1 MSLSLRLF
9 VLLAASIC
17 PTPALSQET
26 AEIPPEAASLYM
38 PHYRD
43 GEFFNPWGEMGSKAW
58 DVVRWRLFDWNPYDK
73 RRTPEL
79 PLVANAGAYLSRSG
93 EPPSITWIGHASFA
107 VQDGDDVFLT
117 DPHFSKRALLPAR
130 FNPPGVPLDAVPG
143 TAFAVVS
150 HNHYDHL
157 DAGTVDRLPESVTWF
172 VPLGLGEWIRD
183 RGRPAV
189 ELDWWESA
197 KHGDWT
203 ITCLP
208 AQHWSS
214 RIGQLPN
221 TTLWCAFLLDNGK
234 RKYFHAGDTGYFH
247 GFREFG
253 RRFGPIDVAM
263 LPIGAY
269 APKFMM
275 QYQHM
280 DPKEALQAFFDLD
293 ASLFY
298 PMHYGTFDLTDEPL
312 DLPPKVLMEQ
322 VEGRGVDPGRI
333 RILPVGGRDFPARG
347 S

>member
-130 FNPPGVPLDAVPG
+130 FNPPGIPLDAVPG

-183 RGRPAV
+183 RGRAAV

-312 DLPPKVLMEQ
+312 DLPPKLLIEHAADA
-322 VEGRGVDPGRI
+322 GVDPGRI
-333 RILPVGGRDFPARG
+333 RILPVGGRDYPAAG